1 LNPVEVTNKKKKS
14 KNNQDR
20 LKLFLDFF
28 FFHSGALMDVAKQ
41 NPFVELKKNHTIT
54 FVKNQN
60 QLFYNY
66 FITFEKQINQFKF

>member
-1 LNPVEVTNKKKKS
+1 
-14 KNNQDR
+14 
-20 LKLFLDFF
+20 
-28 FFHSGALMDVAKQ
+28 MDVAKQ

-66 FITFEKQINQFKF
+66 FVTFAGTSAVTPEPAPIIAPSPTVI

>member
-1 LNPVEVTNKKKKS
+1 
-14 KNNQDR
+14 
-20 LKLFLDFF
+20 
-28 FFHSGALMDVAKQ
+28 MDVAKQ